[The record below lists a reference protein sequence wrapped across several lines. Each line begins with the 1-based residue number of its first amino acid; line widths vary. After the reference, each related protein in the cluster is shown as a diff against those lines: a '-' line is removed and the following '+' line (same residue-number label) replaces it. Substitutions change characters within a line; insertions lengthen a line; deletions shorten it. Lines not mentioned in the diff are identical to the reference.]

1 MTPVTPTTTGNVF
14 QISWSRFIAGLVPTN
29 ELSRDHPFIAFWVD
43 FRTKILTRKNCQPL
57 LEAYVLVFLGN
68 EKWMDG
74 LSHLE
79 LASRIEQVVN
89 IIRDHPPDV
98 LILDQPA
105 NAGYC
110 GLHLPDHWPYI
121 CVSKFWVD
129 QWTLAMAFDPK
140 RRLTLALESVL
151 RGTLVHEVAHWLFSL
166 VKKISFKD
174 WSILTKYSV
183 WDSIQITLWTH
194 LTYRI
199 WAPRTLKMERR
210 NLCGLN
216 GVNGQW
222 MVAKLGISRNGLRV
236 EE

>member
-1 MTPVTPTTTGNVF
+1 
-14 QISWSRFIAGLVPTN
+14 
-29 ELSRDHPFIAFWVD
+29 
-43 FRTKILTRKNCQPL
+43 
-57 LEAYVLVFLGN
+57 
-68 EKWMDG
+68 MDG

-110 GLHLPDHWPYI
+110 GLHLPDRWPYI

-140 RRLTLALESVL
+140 RRLALALESVL

-174 WSILTKYSV
+174 
-183 WDSIQITLWTH
+183 
-194 LTYRI
+194 
-199 WAPRTLKMERR
+199 
-210 NLCGLN
+210 
-216 GVNGQW
+216 
-222 MVAKLGISRNGLRV
+222 
-236 EE
+236 